1 MPCIHPCYNQFME
14 NNRSRVL
21 IVDDMRINR
30 IVLASILATH
40 GITSD
45 QAESGIECIDLC
57 KENDYDLVLLDHRM
71 PELDGV
77 DTLVRLKEM
86 FKERG
91 KDVPIICHTT
101 EEGRSNVNLY
111 KAAGF
116 ADVLI
121 KPVDPR
127 ELYEAIMMYLKDEEH
142 SPEHE
147 ADSSFDS
154 ILSGTGSVN
163 SEGSAAY
170 DIDVKKEIEKLPVWL
185 KIIPQL
191 DLGAGVTNCGDHEDY
206 LDALYIFYS
215 SVDEKADELECFTEY
230 EDWTMYAL
238 RVHALKSMA
247 RLIGAKKLGKTAAML
262 EAAAREENYGL
273 IKRETGDF
281 LKSYR
286 EFKNSLSPIEKEDIF
301 ANKEKEPDQTPS
313 AAPNE
318 NNPFHRPSILYIQ
331 SGEGIVKKGIVNN
344 LTEAKFNVITIPD
357 EPDRIIAGRNEAD
370 IVIYNPG
377 TNDAS
382 NIGITMNLL
391 GEICQD
397 DSKILC
403 LTGEINDIHKA
414 MASNGS
420 HRVSRTYP
428 RPVDIGT
435 FVNDMV
441 FFTELEAD
449 FHRKKTIFIVDD
461 DPAYLSVIHHWLS
474 PLYNVQCFNSGSEM
488 LSGLSTVTPDLLLL
502 DLEMPKMDGF
512 DLMKI
517 IRTDYTDP
525 RIPIILLTG
534 NNNKDIVFH
543 VLEYKPDGYL
553 LKTSPKE
560 NILDVINRF
569 FAETMFRVS
578 REGNAI

>member
-1 MPCIHPCYNQFME
+1 MDNTK
-14 NNRSRVL
+14 SRVL

-57 KENDYDLVLLDHRM
+57 RENDYDLVLLDHRM

-91 KDVPIICHTT
+91 KDIPIICHTT

-127 ELYEAIMMYLKDEEH
+127 ELYEAIMMYLKDDEYSSDQEDDATYA
-142 SPEHE
+142 SLLSDAELVNNE
-147 ADSSFDS
+147 SAWDSGFD
-154 ILSGTGSVN
+154 I
-163 SEGSAAY
+163 
-170 DIDVKKEIEKLPVWL
+170 KKEIEDLPVWL

-191 DLGAGVTNCGDHEDY
+191 DLSAGVTNCGDHEDY

-215 SVDEKADELECFTEY
+215 SVDEKADELESFLEH

-262 EAAAREENYGL
+262 EAAAREENYSL

-286 EFKNSLSPIEKEDIF
+286 EFKNSLSPIEDEEIFVNKAKER
-301 ANKEKEPDQTPS
+301 EQ
-313 AAPNE
+313 AAPVAHNE
-318 NNPFHRPSILYIQ
+318 NNPFHRPPILYIQ
-331 SGEGIVKKGIVNN
+331 SGEGIVKKGIVKN
-344 LTEAKFNVITIPD
+344 LTEAKFNVISIPD
-357 EPDRIIAGRNEAD
+357 EPDRIITGRNEAD

-403 LTGEINDIHKA
+403 LTGEINDINKA

-428 RPVDIGT
+428 RPVDIGA

-488 LSGLSTVTPDLLLL
+488 LSGLSTATPDLLLL

-534 NNNKDIVFH
+534 NSNKDIVFH

-560 NILDVINRF
+560 NILDVIHRF
-569 FAETMFRVS
+569 FAESMFKLS
-578 REGNAI
+578 REG

>member
-1 MPCIHPCYNQFME
+1 ME
-14 NNRSRVL
+14 IRKSRVL
-21 IVDDMRINR
+21 IVDDMQINR

-40 GITSD
+40 GIMSD
-45 QAESGIECIDLC
+45 QAENGLECISLC
-57 KENDYDLVLLDHRM
+57 EKNDYDLVLLDHRM

-77 DTLVRLKEM
+77 DTLVRLKEL
-86 FKERG
+86 FQERK

-121 KPVDPR
+121 KPIDPR
-127 ELYEAIMMYLKDEEH
+127 ELFDAIMVYLKIDDTDHDTQEDP
-142 SPEHE
+142 STSLLPD
-147 ADSSFDS
+147 ADVYTSTDVQDLE
-154 ILSGTGSVN
+154 I
-163 SEGSAAY
+163 
-170 DIDVKKEIEKLPVWL
+170 DIKKEIEKLPVWL

-191 DLGAGVTNCGDHEDY
+191 DLSAGVNNCGDHEDY

-215 SVDEKADELECFTEY
+215 SVDEKADELENFLEY

-238 RVHALKSMA
+238 RVHSLKSMA

-262 EAAAREENYGL
+262 EAAAREENYDL
-273 IKRETGDF
+273 IRRETSDF
-281 LKSYR
+281 LKAYR
-286 EFKNSLSPIEKEDIF
+286 EFKASLSPLEDEEIF
-301 ANKEKEPDQTPS
+301 ANKAKEPEPAPAPS
-313 AAPNE
+313 TSA

-331 SGEGIVKKGIVNN
+331 SGEGIVKKGIEKNR
-344 LTEAKFNVITIPD
+344 TEAKFNVITIPD
-357 EPDRIIAGRNEAD
+357 EPDRIIASRNDAD
-370 IVIYNPG
+370 IIIYNPG

-403 LTGEINDIHKA
+403 LTGEITDINSA

-420 HRVSRTYP
+420 HRVSKVYP
-428 RPVDIGT
+428 RPVEIKS
-435 FVNDMV
+435 FVQDMLY
-441 FFTELEAD
+441 FTELQEEL
-449 FHRKKTIFIVDD
+449 HRKKTIFVVDD
-461 DPAYLSVIHHWLS
+461 DPGYLSVIGHWLS
-474 PLYNVQCFNSGSEM
+474 PYYNVQCFNSGSEM
-488 LSGLSTVTPDLLLL
+488 LSGLSTVTADLLLL

-517 IRTDYTDP
+517 IRTDHTDP
-525 RIPIILLTG
+525 PIPIILLTG
-534 NNNKDIVFH
+534 NSNKDIVFH

-560 NILDVINRF
+560 NILDVIHRF
-569 FAETMFRVS
+569 FAESMFKLSQKEQKEPKDV
-578 REGNAI
+578 

>member
-1 MPCIHPCYNQFME
+1 ME
-14 NNRSRVL
+14 IRKSRVL
-21 IVDDMRINR
+21 IVDDMQINR

-40 GITSD
+40 GIMSD
-45 QAESGIECIDLC
+45 QAENGLECISLC
-57 KENDYDLVLLDHRM
+57 EKNDYDLVLLDHRM

-77 DTLVRLKEM
+77 DTLIRLKEL
-86 FKERG
+86 FQERK

-121 KPVDPR
+121 KPIDPR
-127 ELYEAIMMYLKDEEH
+127 ELFDAIMVYLKIDDTDHDTQEDP
-142 SPEHE
+142 SASLLSD
-147 ADSSFDS
+147 ADVYTS
-154 ILSGTGSVN
+154 TGVQDL
-163 SEGSAAY
+163 EI
-170 DIDVKKEIEKLPVWL
+170 DIKKEIEKLPVWL

-191 DLGAGVTNCGDHEDY
+191 DLSAGVNNCGDHEDY

-215 SVDEKADELECFTEY
+215 SVDEKADELEKFLEY

-238 RVHALKSMA
+238 RVHSLKSMA

-262 EAAAREENYGL
+262 EAAAREENYDL
-273 IKRETGDF
+273 IRRETSDF
-281 LKSYR
+281 LKAYR
-286 EFKNSLSPIEKEDIF
+286 EFKASLSPLEDEELF
-301 ANKEKEPDQTPS
+301 ANKAKEPEQAQVTNV
-313 AAPNE
+313 NE

-331 SGEGIVKKGIVNN
+331 SGEGIVKKGIEKN

-357 EPDRIIAGRNEAD
+357 EPDRIIASRNDAD
-370 IVIYNPG
+370 IIIYNPG

-403 LTGEINDIHKA
+403 LTGEITDINSA

-420 HRVSRTYP
+420 HRVSKVYP
-428 RPVDIGT
+428 RPVEIKS
-435 FVNDMV
+435 FVQDMLY
-441 FFTELEAD
+441 FTELQEE
-449 FHRKKTIFIVDD
+449 FHRKKTIFVVDD
-461 DPAYLSVIHHWLS
+461 DPGYLSVIGHWLS
-474 PLYNVQCFNSGSEM
+474 PYYNVQCFNSGSEM
-488 LSGLSTVTPDLLLL
+488 LSGLSTVTADLLLL

-517 IRTDYTDP
+517 IRTDHTDP
-525 RIPIILLTG
+525 PIPIILLTG
-534 NNNKDIVFH
+534 NSNKDIVFH

-560 NILDVINRF
+560 NILDVIHRF
-569 FAETMFRVS
+569 FAESMFKLSQKEQKEPKDV
-578 REGNAI
+578 

>member
-1 MPCIHPCYNQFME
+1 MDI
-14 NNRSRVL
+14 RKSRVL
-21 IVDDMRINR
+21 IVDDMQINR

-40 GITSD
+40 GIMSD
-45 QAESGIECIDLC
+45 QAESGMECIDLC
-57 KENDYDLVLLDHRM
+57 EKNDYDLVLLDHRM

-77 DTLVRLKEM
+77 DTLVRLKEL
-86 FKERG
+86 FNERK

-121 KPVDPR
+121 KPIDPR
-127 ELYEAIMMYLKDEEH
+127 ELFEAIMVYLKDEKA
-142 SPEHE
+142 STAPEE
-147 ADSSFDS
+147 NAD
-154 ILSGTGSVN
+154 LGSVFSDAQIITGN
-163 SEGSAAY
+163 DKDAEF
-170 DIDVKKEIEKLPVWL
+170 DIKKEIEQLPVWL

-191 DLGAGVTNCGDHEDY
+191 DLSAGVNNCGDHEDY

-215 SVDEKADELECFTEY
+215 SVDEKADELEKFLEY

-238 RVHALKSMA
+238 RVHSLKSMA

-262 EAAAREENYGL
+262 EAAAREENYSL
-273 IKRETGDF
+273 IRRETTDF

-286 EFKNSLSPIEKEDIF
+286 EFKNSLSPLEDEEMF
-301 ANKEKEPDQTPS
+301 ANKAKEPEQTI
-313 AAPNE
+313 AAVPNE
-318 NNPFHRPSILYIQ
+318 NNPFHHPSILYIQ
-331 SGEGIVKKGIVNN
+331 SGEGIVKKGIEKN

-357 EPDRIIAGRNEAD
+357 EPDRIIASRNEAD

-377 TNDAS
+377 TNDSS

-403 LTGEINDIHKA
+403 LTGEISDINRA
-414 MASNGS
+414 MSSNGS

-428 RPVDIGT
+428 RPVEIKD
-435 FVNDMV
+435 FVQDML
-441 FFTELEAD
+441 FFTELQSE
-449 FHRKKTIFIVDD
+449 FHRKKTIFVVDD
-461 DPAYLSVIHHWLS
+461 DPGYLSVIQHWLS
-474 PLYNVQCFNSGSEM
+474 PFYNVQCFNSGSEM
-488 LSGLSTVTPDLLLL
+488 LSGLSTVTADLLLL

-517 IRTDYTDP
+517 IRTDHTDP
-525 RIPIILLTG
+525 PIPIILLTG

-560 NILDVINRF
+560 NILDVIHRF
-569 FAETMFRVS
+569 FAESMFRLS
-578 REGNAI
+578 REGKIIEDPKES

>member
-1 MPCIHPCYNQFME
+1 ME

-40 GITSD
+40 GISSD
-45 QAESGIECIDLC
+45 QAENGIECIELC
-57 KENDYDLVLLDHRM
+57 KDNDYDLVLLDHRM

-91 KDVPIICHTT
+91 RDVPIICHTT

-127 ELYEAIMMYLKDEEH
+127 ELFETIMVYLEEP
-142 SPEHE
+142 S
-147 ADSSFDS
+147 DDS
-154 ILSGTGSVN
+154 ILDYAEVVGCEDTGDA
-163 SEGSAAY
+163 EP
-170 DIDVKKEIEKLPVWL
+170 DIKKEIEDLPVWL
-185 KIIPQL
+185 KIVPQL
-191 DLGAGVTNCGDHEDY
+191 DLGAGITNCGDREDY
-206 LDALYIFYS
+206 MDALYIFYS
-215 SVDEKADELECFTEY
+215 SVDEKADELESFLEY

-238 RVHALKSMA
+238 RAHSLKSMA

-262 EAAAREENYGL
+262 EAAAREENISL

-286 EFKNSLSPIEKEDIF
+286 EFKKSLSPIEKEEMFI
-301 ANKEKEPDQTPS
+301 NKAKEADKAQIDS
-313 AAPNE
+313 SNE
-318 NNPFHRPSILYIQ
+318 NNPFHRPSILFIQ
-331 SGEGIVKKGIVNN
+331 SGEGIVKKVIEKN
-344 LTEAKFNVITIPD
+344 LTDAKFNVITIPD
-357 EPDRIIAGRNEAD
+357 EPDRIIAARNEAD
-370 IVIYNPG
+370 IVIYSPG

-403 LTGEINDIHKA
+403 LTGEITDINA
-414 MASNGS
+414 ALASNGA
-420 HRVSRTYP
+420 HRVSRSYP
-428 RPVDIGT
+428 RPVDIST

-441 FFTELEAD
+441 FFTELEVS
-449 FHRKKTIFIVDD
+449 FHRRKTIFVVDD
-461 DPAYLSVIHHWLS
+461 DPGYLSVINHWLS
-474 PLYNVQCFNSGSEM
+474 PDYNVQCFNSGSEM
-488 LSGLSTVTPDLLLL
+488 LSGLSTATPDLLLL

-512 DLMKI
+512 ELMKI
-517 IRTDYTDP
+517 IMADHSDP

-534 NNNKDIVFH
+534 NSNRNIVFH

-560 NILDVINRF
+560 NILDVIHRF
-569 FAETMFRVS
+569 FAESMFKLS
-578 REGNAI
+578 REAKPAL

>member
-1 MPCIHPCYNQFME
+1 M
-14 NNRSRVL
+14 L

-45 QAESGIECIDLC
+45 QAENGMECIKLC
-57 KENDYDLVLLDHRM
+57 RENDYDLVLLDHRM

-91 KDVPIICHTT
+91 RDVPIICHTT

-127 ELYEAIMMYLKDEEH
+127 ELFEAIMVYLKDED
-142 SPEHE
+142 
-147 ADSSFDS
+147 DSFAREPGTSYAS
-154 ILSGTGSVN
+154 ILSDAENAN
-163 SEGSAAY
+163 SESTENPDF
-170 DIDVKKEIEKLPVWL
+170 DIKKEIEELPVWL

-191 DLGAGVTNCGDHEDY
+191 DLSAGITNCGDREDY

-215 SVDEKADELECFTEY
+215 SVDEKADELERFLEF

-238 RVHALKSMA
+238 RVHSLKSVA
-247 RLIGAKKLGKTAAML
+247 RLVGAKKLGKTAAML
-262 EAAAREENYGL
+262 EAAAREENYSL
-273 IKRETGDF
+273 IKRENGEF
-281 LKSYR
+281 LKAYR
-286 EFKNSLSPIEKEDIF
+286 EFRNSLSPIEDEEIF
-301 ANKEKEPDQTPS
+301 AHKEKEPEKTPT
-313 AAPNE
+313 AVPNE

-331 SGEGIVKKGIVNN
+331 SGEGIVKKGIEKN
-344 LTEAKFNVITIPD
+344 LTDAKFNVVTIPD
-357 EPDRIIAGRNEAD
+357 EPDKIITGRNEAD

-377 TNDAS
+377 TNDAA

-403 LTGEINDIHKA
+403 LTGELIDINKA
-414 MASNGS
+414 IASNGA

-435 FVNDMV
+435 FVKDMM
-441 FFTELEAD
+441 FFNELEVD

-461 DPAYLSVIHHWLS
+461 DPGYLSVIHHWLS
-474 PLYNVQCFNSGSEM
+474 PYYNVQCFNSGSEM

-517 IRTDYTDP
+517 IRTDHTDP

-534 NNNKDIVFH
+534 NSNKDIVFH

-560 NILDVINRF
+560 NILDVIHRF
-569 FAETMFRVS
+569 FAESMFKLS
-578 REGNAI
+578 REGRSLQETRESVFNSFSESNS

>member
-1 MPCIHPCYNQFME
+1 ME
-14 NNRSRVL
+14 IRKSRVL
-21 IVDDMRINR
+21 IVDDMQINR

-40 GITSD
+40 GIMSD
-45 QAESGIECIDLC
+45 QAENGLECISLC
-57 KENDYDLVLLDHRM
+57 EKNDYDLVLLDHRM

-77 DTLVRLKEM
+77 DTLVRLKEL
-86 FKERG
+86 FQERK

-121 KPVDPR
+121 KPIDPR
-127 ELYEAIMMYLKDEEH
+127 ELFDAIMVYLKIDDTDHDTKEDP
-142 SPEHE
+142 STSLLPD
-147 ADSSFDS
+147 ADVYTSTDVQDLE
-154 ILSGTGSVN
+154 I
-163 SEGSAAY
+163 
-170 DIDVKKEIEKLPVWL
+170 DIKKEIEKLPVWL

-191 DLGAGVTNCGDHEDY
+191 DLSAGVNNCGDHEDY

-215 SVDEKADELECFTEY
+215 SVDEKADELENFLEY

-238 RVHALKSMA
+238 RVHSLKSMA
-247 RLIGAKKLGKTAAML
+247 RLVGAKKLGKIAAML
-262 EAAAREENYGL
+262 EAAAREENYDL
-273 IKRETGDF
+273 IRRETSDF
-281 LKSYR
+281 LKAYR
-286 EFKNSLSPIEKEDIF
+286 EFKASLSPLEDEEIF
-301 ANKEKEPDQTPS
+301 ANKAKEPEPAPS
-313 AAPNE
+313 TSA

-331 SGEGIVKKGIVNN
+331 SGEGIVKKGIEKN
-344 LTEAKFNVITIPD
+344 LSEAKFNVITIPD
-357 EPDRIIAGRNEAD
+357 EPDRIIASRNDAD
-370 IVIYNPG
+370 IIIYNPG

-403 LTGEINDIHKA
+403 LTGEITDINSA

-420 HRVSRTYP
+420 HRVSKVYP
-428 RPVDIGT
+428 RPVEIKS
-435 FVNDMV
+435 FVQDMLY
-441 FFTELEAD
+441 FTELQEEL
-449 FHRKKTIFIVDD
+449 HRKKTIFVVDD
-461 DPAYLSVIHHWLS
+461 DPGYLSVIGHWLS
-474 PLYNVQCFNSGSEM
+474 PYYNVQCFNSGSEM
-488 LSGLSTVTPDLLLL
+488 LSGLSTVTADLLLL

-517 IRTDYTDP
+517 IRTDHTDP
-525 RIPIILLTG
+525 PIPIILLTG
-534 NNNKDIVFH
+534 NSNKDIVFH

-560 NILDVINRF
+560 NILDVIHRF
-569 FAETMFRVS
+569 FAESMFKLSQKEQKEPKDV
-578 REGNAI
+578 

>member
-1 MPCIHPCYNQFME
+1 MDIRKP
-14 NNRSRVL
+14 RVL
-21 IVDDMRINR
+21 IVDDMQINR

-40 GITSD
+40 GIMSD
-45 QAESGIECIDLC
+45 QAESGMECISLC
-57 KENDYDLVLLDHRM
+57 EKNDYDLVLLDHRM

-77 DTLVRLKEM
+77 DTLVRLKEL
-86 FKERG
+86 FGERKKE
-91 KDVPIICHTT
+91 VPIICHTT

-121 KPVDPR
+121 KPIDPR
-127 ELYEAIMMYLKDEEH
+127 ELFEAIMVYLKDDDTSKEPKGEV
-142 SPEHE
+142 SSISDLSEPETVSTL
-147 ADSSFDS
+147 DV
-154 ILSGTGSVN
+154 T
-163 SEGSAAY
+163 
-170 DIDVKKEIEKLPVWL
+170 DIDIKKEIEMLPVWL
-185 KIIPQL
+185 KIIPQM
-191 DLGAGVTNCGDHEDY
+191 DLTAGVTNCGDHEDY

-215 SVDEKADELECFTEY
+215 SVDEKADELEGFLEF

-238 RVHALKSMA
+238 RVHSLKSMA

-262 EAAAREENYGL
+262 EAAAREENHDL
-273 IKRETGDF
+273 IRRETKDF

-286 EFKNSLSPIEKEDIF
+286 EFKNSLSPLEDEEIF
-301 ANKEKEPDQTPS
+301 SNKAKEPEPANEIVS
-313 AAPNE
+313 NE
-318 NNPFHRPSILYIQ
+318 NNPFHHPSILYIQ
-331 SGEGIVKKGIVNN
+331 SGEGIVKKGIEKN

-357 EPDRIIAGRNEAD
+357 EPDRIIASRKDAD

-403 LTGEINDIHKA
+403 LTGEIADINRA
-414 MASNGS
+414 MTSNGS

-428 RPVDIGT
+428 RPVEIKT
-435 FVNDMV
+435 FVKDMQ
-441 FFTELEAD
+441 FFTELENE
-449 FHRKKTIFIVDD
+449 FHRKKTIFVVDD
-461 DPAYLSVIHHWLS
+461 DPGYLSVIGHWLS
-474 PLYNVQCFNSGSEM
+474 PFYNVQCFNSGSEM
-488 LSGLSTVTPDLLLL
+488 LAGLSTVTADLLLL
-502 DLEMPKMDGF
+502 DLEMPKMDGI

-517 IRTDYTDP
+517 IRTDHTDP
-525 RIPIILLTG
+525 PIPIILLTG
-534 NNNKDIVFH
+534 NSNKDIVFH

-560 NILDVINRF
+560 NILDVIHRF
-569 FAETMFRVS
+569 FAESMFKIS
-578 REGNAI
+578 RDKTIQEAKESKDV

>member
-1 MPCIHPCYNQFME
+1 ME
-14 NNRSRVL
+14 IRKSRVL
-21 IVDDMRINR
+21 IVDDMQINR

-40 GITSD
+40 GIMSD
-45 QAESGIECIDLC
+45 QAQSGIECIELC
-57 KENDYDLVLLDHRM
+57 EKYDYDLVLLDHRM

-77 DTLVRLKEM
+77 DTLVRLKEL
-86 FKERG
+86 FQERK

-101 EEGRSNVNLY
+101 EEGRDNVNLY

-121 KPVDPR
+121 KPIDPR
-127 ELYEAIMMYLKDEEH
+127 ELFEAIMVYLKNEDAIQDPKE
-142 SPEHE
+142 
-147 ADSSFDS
+147 DSSVS
-154 ILSGTGSVN
+154 ILSDMDVTKSTET
-163 SEGSAAY
+163 SDCEI
-170 DIDVKKEIEKLPVWL
+170 DIKKEIEKLPVWL

-191 DLGAGVTNCGDHEDY
+191 DLSAGVNNCGDNEDY

-215 SVDEKADELECFTEY
+215 SVDEKADELENFLEY

-238 RVHALKSMA
+238 RVHSLKSMA

-262 EAAAREENYGL
+262 EAAAREENYAL
-273 IKRETGDF
+273 IRRETKDF

-286 EFKNSLSPIEKEDIF
+286 EFKASLSPLEDEELF
-301 ANKEKEPDQTPS
+301 ANKAKEPEQPQ
-313 AAPNE
+313 AVNVNE
-318 NNPFHRPSILYIQ
+318 NNPFHHPSILYIQ
-331 SGEGIVKKGIVNN
+331 SGEGIVKKGIEKN
-344 LTEAKFNVITIPD
+344 LSEAKFNVITIPD
-357 EPDRIIAGRNEAD
+357 EPDRIIASRNDAD
-370 IVIYNPG
+370 IIIYNPG

-403 LTGEINDIHKA
+403 LAGEITDINRA

-420 HRVSRTYP
+420 HRVSKIYP
-428 RPVDIGT
+428 RPVEIKN
-435 FVNDMV
+435 FVQDMLY
-441 FFTELEAD
+441 FTELQEE
-449 FHRKKTIFIVDD
+449 FHRKKTIFVVDD
-461 DPAYLSVIHHWLS
+461 DPGYLSVIGHWLS
-474 PLYNVQCFNSGSEM
+474 PFYNVQCFNSGSEM
-488 LSGLSTVTPDLLLL
+488 LSGLSTVTADLLLL

-517 IRTDYTDP
+517 IRTDHTDP
-525 RIPIILLTG
+525 PIPIILLTG
-534 NNNKDIVFH
+534 NSNKDIVFH

-560 NILDVINRF
+560 NILDVIHRF
-569 FAETMFRVS
+569 FAESMFKLSQKELKESKDV
-578 REGNAI
+578 

>member
-1 MPCIHPCYNQFME
+1 ME
-14 NNRSRVL
+14 NNKSRVL

-57 KENDYDLVLLDHRM
+57 KANDYDLVLLDHRM

-127 ELYEAIMMYLKDEEH
+127 ELYEAIMMYLGDEEH
-142 SPEHE
+142 SSDTEE
-147 ADSSFDS
+147 DTSYDSG
-154 ILSGTGSVN
+154 LSDAEIVSGERSGDY
-163 SEGSAAY
+163 E
-170 DIDVKKEIEKLPVWL
+170 IDVKKEIEKLPVWL

-191 DLGAGVTNCGDHEDY
+191 DLGVGVTNCGDYEDY

-215 SVDEKADELECFTEY
+215 SVDEKADELGFFLEY

-238 RVHALKSMA
+238 RVHSLKSMA
-247 RLIGAKKLGKTAAML
+247 RLVGAKKLGKTAAML
-262 EAAAREENYGL
+262 EAAAREENYSL

-281 LKSYR
+281 LKAYR
-286 EFKNSLSPIEKEDIF
+286 EFKNSLSPIENEEIF
-301 ANKEKEPDQTPS
+301 ANKAKESEQISPVIS
-313 AAPNE
+313 KE

-357 EPDRIIAGRNEAD
+357 EPDRIITGRNEAD

-377 TNDAS
+377 SNDAS
-382 NIGITMNLL
+382 NISITMNLL

-403 LTGEINDIHKA
+403 LTGELTDINKA

-441 FFTELEAD
+441 FYTELETD
-449 FHRKKTIFIVDD
+449 FHRKKTIFVVDD

-474 PLYNVQCFNSGSEM
+474 SLYNVQCFNSGSEM

-534 NNNKDIVFH
+534 NSNKDIVFH

-560 NILDVINRF
+560 NILDVIRRF
-569 FAETMFRVS
+569 FAESMFKLAH
-578 REGNAI
+578 EGKAVNDENT

>member
-1 MPCIHPCYNQFME
+1 ME
-14 NNRSRVL
+14 IRKPRVL
-21 IVDDMRINR
+21 IVDDMQINR
-30 IVLASILATH
+30 IVLASILATR
-40 GITSD
+40 GIMSD
-45 QAESGIECIDLC
+45 QAESGMECLDLC
-57 KENDYDLVLLDHRM
+57 EKNDYDLVLLDHRM

-77 DTLVRLKEM
+77 DTLVRLKEL
-86 FKERG
+86 FDERK

-127 ELYEAIMMYLKDEEH
+127 ELFETIMVYLKNKEVPSKSLDEPFET
-142 SPEHE
+142 
-147 ADSSFDS
+147 D
-154 ILSGTGSVN
+154 ILSDPSFAKENGSDQD
-163 SEGSAAY
+163 
-170 DIDVKKEIEKLPVWL
+170 DIDIKKEIEKLPVWL
-185 KIIPQL
+185 KIIPQM
-191 DLGAGVTNCGDHEDY
+191 DLNAGITNCGDHEDY

-215 SVDEKADELECFTEY
+215 SVDEKADELEGFLEY

-238 RVHALKSMA
+238 RVHSLKSMA

-262 EAAAREENYGL
+262 EAAAREENYDL
-273 IKRETGDF
+273 IRRETGDF

-286 EFKNSLSPIEKEDIF
+286 EFKAALSPLEDEELF
-301 ANKEKEPDQTPS
+301 ANKAKEPESVPAETTI
-313 AAPNE
+313 E

-331 SGEGIVKKGIVNN
+331 SGEGIIKKGIEKN
-344 LTEAKFNVITIPD
+344 LSEAKFNVITIPD

-397 DSKILC
+397 DSKLLC
-403 LTGEINDIHKA
+403 LTGEIADINRA

-428 RPVDIGT
+428 RPVEIKT
-435 FVNDMV
+435 FVKDMQ
-441 FFTELEAD
+441 FFTELEND
-449 FHRKKTIFIVDD
+449 FHRKKTIFVVDD
-461 DPAYLSVIHHWLS
+461 DPGYLSVIRHWLS
-474 PLYNVQCFNSGSEM
+474 PYYNVQCFNSGSEM
-488 LSGLSTVTPDLLLL
+488 LSGLSTVTADLLLL

-517 IRTDYTDP
+517 IRTDHTDP

-560 NILDVINRF
+560 NILDVIHRF
-569 FAETMFRVS
+569 FAESMFKLSQSQEYQKAKENGDV
-578 REGNAI
+578 

>member
-1 MPCIHPCYNQFME
+1 ME
-14 NNRSRVL
+14 IRKSRVL
-21 IVDDMRINR
+21 IVDDMQINR

-40 GITSD
+40 GIMSD
-45 QAESGIECIDLC
+45 QAENGLECISLC
-57 KENDYDLVLLDHRM
+57 EKNDYDLVLLDHRM

-77 DTLVRLKEM
+77 DTLVRLKEL
-86 FKERG
+86 FKERK

-121 KPVDPR
+121 KPIDPR
-127 ELYEAIMMYLKDEEH
+127 ELFEAIMVYLKRDDAINAPNEDP
-142 SPEHE
+142 SMSLLP
-147 ADSSFDS
+147 DTDVSSNTDLQDLE
-154 ILSGTGSVN
+154 I
-163 SEGSAAY
+163 
-170 DIDVKKEIEKLPVWL
+170 DIKKEIEKLPVWL

-191 DLGAGVTNCGDHEDY
+191 DLSAGVNNCGDHEDY

-215 SVDEKADELECFTEY
+215 SVDEKADELESFLEY

-238 RVHALKSMA
+238 RVHSLKSMA

-262 EAAAREENYGL
+262 EAAAREENYDL
-273 IKRETGDF
+273 IRRETMDF

-286 EFKNSLSPIEKEDIF
+286 EFKASLSPLEEEEIF
-301 ANKEKEPDQTPS
+301 SRKEKEPEQ
-313 AAPNE
+313 APFVNASV

-331 SGEGIVKKGIVNN
+331 SGEGIIKKGIEKN

-357 EPDRIIAGRNEAD
+357 EPDRIIASRNDAD
-370 IVIYNPG
+370 IIIYNPG
-377 TNDAS
+377 TNDSS

-403 LTGEINDIHKA
+403 LTGEITDINSA
-414 MASNGS
+414 MSSNGS
-420 HRVSRTYP
+420 HRVSKVYP
-428 RPVDIGT
+428 RPVEIKS
-435 FVNDMV
+435 FVQDMQYYA
-441 FFTELEAD
+441 ELQEE
-449 FHRKKTIFIVDD
+449 FHRKKTIFVVDD
-461 DPAYLSVIHHWLS
+461 DPGYLSVIGHWLS
-474 PLYNVQCFNSGSEM
+474 PYYNVQCFNSGSEM
-488 LSGLSTVTPDLLLL
+488 LSGLSTVTADLLLL

-517 IRTDYTDP
+517 IRTDHTDP
-525 RIPIILLTG
+525 PIPIILLTG
-534 NNNKDIVFH
+534 NSNKDIVFH

-560 NILDVINRF
+560 NILDVIHRF
-569 FAETMFRVS
+569 FAESMFRLSQKELKELKDV
-578 REGNAI
+578 

>member
-1 MPCIHPCYNQFME
+1 ME
-14 NNRSRVL
+14 NTKSRVL

-40 GITSD
+40 GIISD
-45 QAESGIECIDLC
+45 QAESGFECINLC
-57 KENDYDLVLLDHRM
+57 RTNDYDLVLLDHRM

-77 DTLVRLKEM
+77 DTLVRLKEI

-121 KPVDPR
+121 KPIDPR
-127 ELYEAIMMYLKDEEH
+127 ELYEAIMVYLKDEG
-142 SPEHE
+142 
-147 ADSSFDS
+147 DSSDHEDDASYAS
-154 ILSGTGSVN
+154 ILSSAETVSSKGAGN
-163 SEGSAAY
+163 SEC
-170 DIDVKKEIEKLPVWL
+170 DIKEEIEKLPVWL

-191 DLGAGVTNCGDHEDY
+191 DLSAGVTNCGDYEDY

-215 SVDEKADELECFTEY
+215 SVDEKADELEGFLEH

-238 RVHALKSMA
+238 RVHSIKSIT
-247 RLIGAKKLGKTAAML
+247 RLIGAKKLGKSAAML
-262 EAAAREENYGL
+262 EAAAREENYSL

-286 EFKNSLSPIEKEDIF
+286 EFKNYLSPIEEEEIF
-301 ANKEKEPDQTPS
+301 AGKAKESDQAPP
-313 AAPNE
+313 AASNE
-318 NNPFHRPSILYIQ
+318 NNPFRRPSILYIQ
-331 SGEGIVKKGIVNN
+331 SGEGIIKKSIEKN

-357 EPDRIIAGRNEAD
+357 EPDKIITRRSEAD

-403 LTGEINDIHKA
+403 LTGELIDINKA

-449 FHRKKTIFIVDD
+449 FHGKKTIFIVDD
-461 DPAYLSVIHHWLS
+461 DPGYLSVIHHWLS
-474 PLYNVQCFNSGSEM
+474 PHYNVQCFNSGSEM
-488 LSGLSTVTPDLLLL
+488 LAGLSTVTPDLLLL

-534 NNNKDIVFH
+534 NSNKDIVFH

-560 NILDVINRF
+560 NILDVIHRF
-569 FAETMFRVS
+569 FAESMFKLS
-578 REGNAI
+578 RGDIS

>member
-1 MPCIHPCYNQFME
+1 ME
-14 NNRSRVL
+14 IRKSRVL
-21 IVDDMRINR
+21 IVDDMQINR

-40 GITSD
+40 GIMSD
-45 QAESGIECIDLC
+45 QAESGMECIDLC
-57 KENDYDLVLLDHRM
+57 EKNDYDLVLLDHRM

-77 DTLVRLKEM
+77 DTLVRLKEL
-86 FKERG
+86 FNERK

-121 KPVDPR
+121 KPIDPR
-127 ELYEAIMMYLKDEEH
+127 ELFEAIMVYLKDEKA
-142 SPEHE
+142 STAPEE
-147 ADSSFDS
+147 NTD
-154 ILSGTGSVN
+154 LGSVFSDAQIITGN
-163 SEGSAAY
+163 DKDAEF
-170 DIDVKKEIEKLPVWL
+170 DIKKEIEQLPVWL

-191 DLGAGVTNCGDHEDY
+191 DLSAGVNNCGDHEDY

-215 SVDEKADELECFTEY
+215 SVDEKADELEKFLEY

-238 RVHALKSMA
+238 RVHSLKSMA

-262 EAAAREENYGL
+262 EAAAREENYSL
-273 IKRETGDF
+273 IRRETTDF

-286 EFKNSLSPIEKEDIF
+286 EFKKSLSPLEDEEMF
-301 ANKEKEPDQTPS
+301 ANKAKEPEQTI
-313 AAPNE
+313 AAVPNE

-331 SGEGIVKKGIVNN
+331 SGEGIVKKGIEKN

-357 EPDRIIAGRNEAD
+357 EPDRIIASRNEAD

-377 TNDAS
+377 TNDSS

-403 LTGEINDIHKA
+403 LTGEISDINRA
-414 MASNGS
+414 MSSNGS

-428 RPVDIGT
+428 RPVEIKD
-435 FVNDMV
+435 FVQDML
-441 FFTELEAD
+441 FFTELQSE
-449 FHRKKTIFIVDD
+449 FHRKKTIFVVDD
-461 DPAYLSVIHHWLS
+461 DPGYLSVIQHWLS
-474 PLYNVQCFNSGSEM
+474 PFYNVQCFNSGSEM
-488 LSGLSTVTPDLLLL
+488 LSGLSTVTADLLLL

-517 IRTDYTDP
+517 IRTDHTDP
-525 RIPIILLTG
+525 PIPIILLTG

-560 NILDVINRF
+560 NILDVIHRF
-569 FAETMFRVS
+569 FAESMFKLS
-578 REGNAI
+578 REGKIIEAPKES

>member
-1 MPCIHPCYNQFME
+1 ME
-14 NNRSRVL
+14 IRKSRVL
-21 IVDDMRINR
+21 IVDDMQINR

-40 GITSD
+40 GIMSD
-45 QAESGIECIDLC
+45 QAENGLECISLC
-57 KENDYDLVLLDHRM
+57 EKNDYDLVLLDHRM

-77 DTLVRLKEM
+77 DTLVRLKEL
-86 FKERG
+86 FQERK

-121 KPVDPR
+121 KPIDPR
-127 ELYEAIMMYLKDEEH
+127 ELFDAIMVYLKIDDTDHDTKEDP
-142 SPEHE
+142 STSLLPD
-147 ADSSFDS
+147 ADVYTSTDVQDLE
-154 ILSGTGSVN
+154 I
-163 SEGSAAY
+163 
-170 DIDVKKEIEKLPVWL
+170 DIKKEIEKLPVWL

-191 DLGAGVTNCGDHEDY
+191 DLSAGVNNCGDHEDY

-215 SVDEKADELECFTEY
+215 SVDEKADELENFLEY

-238 RVHALKSMA
+238 RVHSLKSMA
-247 RLIGAKKLGKTAAML
+247 RLVGAKKLGKIAAML
-262 EAAAREENYGL
+262 EAAAREENYDL
-273 IKRETGDF
+273 IRRETSDF
-281 LKSYR
+281 LKAYR
-286 EFKNSLSPIEKEDIF
+286 EFKASLSPLEDEEIF
-301 ANKEKEPDQTPS
+301 ANKAKEPEPAPAPS
-313 AAPNE
+313 TSA

-331 SGEGIVKKGIVNN
+331 SGEGIVKKGIEKN

-357 EPDRIIAGRNEAD
+357 EPDRIIASRNDAD
-370 IVIYNPG
+370 IIIYNPG

-403 LTGEINDIHKA
+403 LTGEITDINSA

-420 HRVSRTYP
+420 HRVSKVYP
-428 RPVDIGT
+428 RPVEIKS
-435 FVNDMV
+435 FVQDMLY
-441 FFTELEAD
+441 FTELQEEL
-449 FHRKKTIFIVDD
+449 HRKKTIFVVDD
-461 DPAYLSVIHHWLS
+461 DPGYLSVIGHWLS
-474 PLYNVQCFNSGSEM
+474 PYYNVQCFNSGSEM
-488 LSGLSTVTPDLLLL
+488 LSGLSTVTADLLLL

-517 IRTDYTDP
+517 IRTDHTDP
-525 RIPIILLTG
+525 PIPIILLTG
-534 NNNKDIVFH
+534 NSNKDIVFH

-560 NILDVINRF
+560 NILDVIHRF
-569 FAETMFRVS
+569 FAESMFKLSQKEQKEPKDV
-578 REGNAI
+578 